1 MFTFGRE
8 HERKCAVAHVRSPAQ
23 AALILAVVDA
33 VHDLLESG
41 NGPDA
46 LAQALS
52 AAFTE
57 GGSGV
62 WEGAASWLRKSCVDY
77 PELGRLW
84 LALARHPKSEVRFR
98 IACCLDDM
106 PAALQ
111 PEVAALLLA
120 DKSRKVSAMARAR
133 MHPEST
139 DSASEDGMG

>member
-8 HERKCAVAHVRSPAQ
+8 HERKCAVAYVRSPAQ
-23 AALILAVVDA
+23 ATLILAVVDA
-33 VHDLLESG
+33 VHDLLESKSE
-41 NGPDA
+41 PEA

-52 AAFTE
+52 TAFAE

-77 PELGRLW
+77 PELGCLW
-84 LALARHPKSEVRFR
+84 LALAQHPKSEVRFR

-120 DKSRKVSAMARAR
+120 DKSPKISAMARAR
-133 MHPEST
+133 IHPEGT
-139 DSASEDGMG
+139 DSASEGGTG